1 MARKDGDGFN
11 VGQWGQEPVQLY
23 ELDHN
28 SMTRLDH
35 ILNELE
41 RFCNEKRLP
50 MFVGVGV
57 AETHEKL
64 RMAQRTVF
72 PYGRTNVAVLA
83 ANLMCECGISEY
95 SINVLKEMHSLDV
108 ERNVEYLEKDKAAQ
122 ERRAAFNVIT
132 NPES

>member
-23 ELDHN
+23 EIDQN
-28 SMTRLDH
+28 SMVRLNHLLD
-35 ILNELE
+35 EPE
-41 RFCNEKRLP
+41 RFCIEKRLP

-57 AETHEKL
+57 SETNERL

-72 PYGRTNVAVLA
+72 PYGRTNVSVLA

>member
-23 ELDHN
+23 ELDQN
-28 SMTRLDH
+28 SMVRLNH
-35 ILNELE
+35 MLTELE

-57 AETHEKL
+57 AETNERL

-83 ANLMCECGISEY
+83 ANLICECGISDY
-95 SINVLKEMHSLDV
+95 SVDVLKEMHRLDV
-108 ERNVEYLEKDKAAQ
+108 DRNLEYAEKDKAAQ
-122 ERRAAFNVIT
+122 ERRAAFNVII